1 VTRPRIHPT
10 IRRAGEGDLPD
21 VVRLFAIPN
30 DGNTQDENPSAQL
43 EPCYVD
49 ALAQMASDPNNA
61 LLVAEV
67 DGGVVGVFQFTVIQ
81 HVAFRG
87 GRVAQIE
94 NVVVDPKVRG
104 HGIGETMM
112 RWAVDEARRRGC
124 FRLQL
129 TSNKVRKRAVAFYE
143 RLGFVVSHEG
153 LKLQL

>member
-1 VTRPRIHPT
+1 MPRPRIHPT
-10 IRRAGEGDLPD
+10 IRHAVEDDLPD

-30 DGNTQDENPSAQL
+30 DGNKEDESPSAL
-43 EPCYVD
+43 LDPCYAE
-49 ALAQMASDPNNA
+49 ALAQIAADPNNA

-81 HVAFRG
+81 HVAFRA

-94 NVVVDPKVRG
+94 NVIVDPKVRG
-104 HGIGETMM
+104 HGVGETMM

-129 TSNKVRKRAVAFYE
+129 TSNKVRERAIAFYE
-143 RLGFVVSHEG
+143 RLGFMVSHEG
-153 LKLQL
+153 LKLPL